1 MILYFQRNGN
11 IVCRGDT
18 WDTASIIIGFLVYSR
33 AQNKGLG
40 RPTTQI
46 VVYICLHVANKRV
59 NSIPVKMIKA
69 LRIKSLPKIQ
79 QPNKMSIFEDAELV
93 RGSVHISVHIIC
105 VIVMLIDDVKELTQ
119 NIPTIE

>member
-1 MILYFQRNGN
+1 M
-11 IVCRGDT
+11 
-18 WDTASIIIGFLVYSR
+18 
-33 AQNKGLG
+33 
-40 RPTTQI
+40 
-46 VVYICLHVANKRV
+46 
-59 NSIPVKMIKA
+59 PVKMIKA

-93 RGSVHISVHIIC
+93 RGSVHILC